1 MIKKL
6 SIITLIFLCSSC
18 SFTSLIIKGKG
29 DLKLKQVG
37 FEDLPGWKKDQ
48 QNRAVISLVNSCHQ
62 FAKMPEDKKIGG
74 QIGNIAV
81 ADFHD
86 VCDIAEVIKG
96 MDNKQARNFFE
107 NWFVPF
113 EVSTQG
119 GNIYGLFTGYYV
131 PELKGSKV
139 KTEIYQYPVYANPK
153 TLAKTLA
160 KTLVTNNLADLDF
173 TREEIENGALAN
185 KNLELFYVDN
195 PVDLFFMQV
204 QGSGR
209 IILENGVV
217 VRLGFAGKNNHQ
229 YSSIGKYII
238 ENNILGSEI
247 PAYFSIKNWLKN
259 NPIDAKKVMN
269 VNQSYI
275 FFKVSNSDDVFGS
288 GGSPLMT
295 ERSLA
300 VDSEIVPLGFPLW
313 VNINTPNNPYQKLV
327 VAQDTGSAIKGAV
340 RGDVFFGR
348 GKNAENLAAKMNYK
362 GKYYILLP
370 VAAVDRI
377 VGR

>member
-217 VRLGFAGKNNHQ
+217 VRLGFAVKNNQQ
-229 YSSIGKYII
+229 YS
-238 ENNILGSEI
+238 
-247 PAYFSIKNWLKN
+247 
-259 NPIDAKKVMN
+259 
-269 VNQSYI
+269 
-275 FFKVSNSDDVFGS
+275 
-288 GGSPLMT
+288 
-295 ERSLA
+295 
-300 VDSEIVPLGFPLW
+300 
-313 VNINTPNNPYQKLV
+313 
-327 VAQDTGSAIKGAV
+327 
-340 RGDVFFGR
+340 
-348 GKNAENLAAKMNYK
+348 
-362 GKYYILLP
+362 
-370 VAAVDRI
+370 
-377 VGR
+377 

>member
-6 SIITLIFLCSSC
+6 SILTLIFLCSSC
-18 SFTSLIIKGKG
+18 SFTSLIITGKG

-48 QNRAVISLVNSCHQ
+48 QNRAVISMVNSCNR
-62 FAKMPEDKKIGG
+62 FAKMPDDSQIGG
-74 QIGNIAV
+74 QIGNINV
-81 ADFHD
+81 ADFRD
-86 VCDIAEVIKG
+86 VCDIAQVVKG
-96 MDNKQARNFFE
+96 MSGQQARNFFE

-113 EVSTQG
+113 EVSNKSGKSQ
-119 GNIYGLFTGYYV
+119 GLFTGYYV

-139 KTEIYQYPVYANPK
+139 KTEIYQYPVYSKPR
-153 TLAKTLA
+153 
-160 KTLVTNNLADLDF
+160 DLNF
-173 TREEIENGALAN
+173 TREEIENGALKN
-185 KNLELFYVDN
+185 KNLELLYVEN

-209 IILENGVV
+209 VVLENGIII
-217 VRLGFAGKNNHQ
+217 RLGFAGKNNHP
-229 YSSIGKYII
+229 YSSIGKYMI

-259 NPIDAKKVMN
+259 NPIEAKKVMN
-269 VNQSYI
+269 VNKSYI
-275 FFKVSNSDDVFGS
+275 FFKISNNDDVFGS
-288 GGSPLMT
+288 QGAPLSA

-300 VDSEIVPLGFPLW
+300 VDSEIMPLGFPLW
-313 VNINTPNNPYQKLV
+313 LSINTPNNPYQKLV

-348 GKNAENLAAKMNYK
+348 GKNAEDLAAKMNYK
-362 GKYYILLP
+362 GKYYVLLP
-370 VAAVDRI
+370 TAAVDRM

>member
-1 MIKKL
+1 MMKKL

-48 QNRAVISLVNSCHQ
+48 QNRAVISMVNSCRQ
-62 FAKMPEDKKIGG
+62 FAKMPEDKQIGG
-74 QIGNIAV
+74 QIGNITV

-113 EVSTQG
+113 EVSTRG
-119 GNIYGLFTGYYV
+119 GNSQGLFTGYYV

-139 KTEIYQYPVYANPK
+139 KTEIYQYPVYAKPK
-153 TLAKTLA
+153 A
-160 KTLVTNNLADLDF
+160 NLADLDL
-173 TREEIENGALAN
+173 TREEIENGALAH
-185 KNLELFYVDN
+185 KDLELFYVGN
-195 PVDLFFMQV
+195 QVDLFFMQV

-209 IILENGVV
+209 IILENGTVA
-217 VRLGFAGKNNHQ
+217 RLGFAGKNNHP

-238 ENNILGSEI
+238 ENNILGSES
-247 PAYFSIKNWLKN
+247 PTYFSIKNWLKN
-259 NPIDAKKVMN
+259 NPEEARKAMN

-288 GGSPLMT
+288 QGSPLMV

-300 VDSEIVPLGFPLW
+300 VDSEIMPLGFPLW
-313 VNINTPNNPYQKLV
+313 LNINVPNNPYQKLV

-340 RGDVFFGR
+340 RGDIFFGR
-348 GKNAENLAAKMNYK
+348 GKNAEDSAAKMNYK

-370 VAAVDRI
+370 AAAVDRM
-377 VGR
+377 VGRSF